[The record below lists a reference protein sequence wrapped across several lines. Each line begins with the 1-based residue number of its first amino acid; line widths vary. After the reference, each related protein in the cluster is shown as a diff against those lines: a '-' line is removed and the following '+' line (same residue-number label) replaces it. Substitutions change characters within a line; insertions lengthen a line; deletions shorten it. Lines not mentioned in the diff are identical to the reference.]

1 MKKAL
6 MIVSVL
12 AIAVISTACI
22 NNIAVQELNNKAA
35 EFMQKGD
42 YESAMNRLQASID
55 LDATMYETHYNLGVA
70 AINAKKYDKA
80 IEALENGIK
89 IKPDYADFYYSL
101 GVAQSEW
108 ADEINEQANEKLED
122 DAAAA
127 ENVNERN
134 VLMEAEKRTDAVESK
149 TKANELKKSASE
161 NLKKYLEM
169 KPDCEDKATIEELIK
184 ECDDSINVKDDT
196 LSKAEEE

>member
-122 DAAAA
+122 DAATA

-169 KPDCEDKATIEELIK
+169 RPDCEDKATIEELIK